1 MGKDCLPA
9 IAMVL
14 VQLGFAGMNVLSKLA
29 LDAGMSPYV
38 LTSYRNLIAALFI
51 APIAFIFERRSWVTI
66 SKKVLM
72 QIFLSS
78 IFGATLNQVLYF
90 VGLKTTTPT
99 VACALSNTLPALTF
113 IMAAVLKMETVRPG
127 TPAGQAKLVGTVV
140 CVGGSMIMPFYKGP
154 LLRIWASP
162 IHWRFAEHTSAA
174 PAAAGHGAVLGDVLI
189 IGSCIAWAVWFI
201 IQSKMS
207 SGGFEAPYTST
218 TILCLMAGVQ
228 CAGISAAMDRSL
240 VAWKLSFGIRLYSVL
255 YIGIVG
261 SGIAFAL
268 MSWCI
273 QVRGPLYVS
282 MFSPLLLVVV
292 AIVGWAILGEKIHV
306 GSAIGS
312 ALIVAGLYMVLW
324 GKGRETDEPAFDKD
338 EEAAVNAG
346 FNGKGTATATNRD
359 AVISLSVFGA
369 ATPKHDATWDGSDR
383 QRCGGD
389 IPSARMTDDVHMKNS
404 DSRSSNE
411 EAKFR
416 EGYKNRTT
424 KRTKW

>member
-1 MGKDCLPA
+1 MGKDYWPA

-14 VQLGFAGMNVLSKLA
+14 VQLGFAGMNVVSKLA

-38 LTSYRNLIAALFI
+38 LTSYRNLIAAAFI
-51 APIAFIFERRSWVTI
+51 APLALIFERRSGMTMI
-66 SKKVLM
+66 TKKVLL
-72 QIFLSS
+72 QIFFSS

-113 IMAAVLKMETVRPG
+113 IMAAALKMEAWRPN
-127 TPAGQAKLVGTVV
+127 TPAGQAKVVGTVV

-154 LLRIWASP
+154 LLKVWASP

-174 PAAAGHGAVLGDVLI
+174 PAAAAGGHAAVLGDILI
-189 IGSCIAWAVWFI
+189 IGSCVAWAVWFI

-207 SGGFEAPYTST
+207 SEGFSAPYTST
-218 TILCLMAGVQ
+218 TIMCLMAGVQ
-228 CAGISAAMDRSL
+228 CGGISAAMDRS
-240 VAWKLSFGIRLYSVL
+240 VAVWKLGFDIRLYSVL

-292 AIVGWAILGEKIHV
+292 AIVGWGILGEKIHV

-324 GKGRETDEPAFDKD
+324 GKGREEMDGPAFDDD
-338 EEAAVNAG
+338 EEAAMGAG
-346 FNGKGTATATNRD
+346 LNKKQGTATTASNDRG
-359 AVISLSVFGA
+359 AIISLPVIGP
-369 ATPKHDATWDGSDR
+369 ATTAPKHDATRNG
-383 QRCGGD
+383 
-389 IPSARMTDDVHMKNS
+389 N
-404 DSRSSNE
+404 N
-411 EAKFR
+411 
-416 EGYKNRTT
+416 
-424 KRTKW
+424 